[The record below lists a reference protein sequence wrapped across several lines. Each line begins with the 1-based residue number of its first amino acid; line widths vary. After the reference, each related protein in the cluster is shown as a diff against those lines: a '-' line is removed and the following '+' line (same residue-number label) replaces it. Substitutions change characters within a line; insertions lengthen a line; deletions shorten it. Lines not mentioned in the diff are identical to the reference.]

1 LSGLYFYENC
11 VTDYSD
17 GALRMSEQQSSR
29 NGGDSTTDA
38 RGAANAIEVRDL
50 RRRFGRQ
57 QVLDGVTLDFRE
69 GQITTIVGP
78 SGSGKT
84 VLLKHLNLLLRP
96 DSGSIKIDNVEV
108 TRLGT
113 LGMDAVR
120 EKFGMLFQA
129 GALFDSMSVFDNVAF
144 PLVEKTRL
152 SRSEIDDRVH
162 ETLKAVGLE
171 GMERKFPSE
180 MSGGMQKRAALAR
193 ALVRRPKIL
202 MLDEPTTGL
211 DPTRT
216 GAIHDL
222 IRRTQ
227 QNFRLTAVMVSHD
240 VPAVFQVSD
249 RVAFLHE
256 GRTHLNGTVA
266 EVMDAGDDV
275 FQRFLAGRAS
285 GDDNESVLGG

>member
-1 LSGLYFYENC
+1 
-11 VTDYSD
+11 
-17 GALRMSEQQSSR
+17 MSETETSNQ
-29 NGGDSTTDA
+29 NGNPPNARDA
-38 RGAANAIEVRDL
+38 ASADNAIEVRDL

-57 QVLDGVTLDFRE
+57 QVLDGVTLDFPA

-96 DSGSIKIDNVEV
+96 DSGTIVIDGVEV
-108 TRLGT
+108 TRLGAT
-113 LGMDAVR
+113 GLDGVR

-129 GALFDSMSVFDNVAF
+129 GALFDSMSIFDNIAF

-152 SRSEIDDRVH
+152 TRPQITERVH
-162 ETLKAVGLE
+162 ETLRAVGLE
-171 GMERKFPSE
+171 GMEAKFPSE

-216 GAIHDL
+216 GAIHEL

-227 QNFRLTAVMVSHD
+227 KNFHLTAVMVSHD
-240 VPAVFQVSD
+240 VPAVFEVSD
-249 RVAFLHE
+249 RVAFLHN
-256 GRTHLNGTVA
+256 GRTHLNGTVD
-266 EVMDAGDDV
+266 EVMAADDEV
-275 FQRFLAGRAS
+275 FKRFLAGKAS
-285 GDDNESVLGG
+285 GEENETAPAG

>member
-1 LSGLYFYENC
+1 MTEPELKP
-11 VTDYSD
+11 
-17 GALRMSEQQSSR
+17 
-29 NGGDSTTDA
+29 DA
-38 RGAANAIEVRDL
+38 GHAQTREAASAANAIEVRDL
-50 RRRFGRQ
+50 HRRFGRQ
-57 QVLDGVTLDFRE
+57 QVLDGVTLDFPA
-69 GQITTIVGP
+69 GKITTIVGP

-96 DSGSIKIDNVEV
+96 DSGTIVFDGIDV
-108 TRLGT
+108 TRIGSK
-113 LGMDAVR
+113 GMDAVR

-129 GALFDSMSVFDNVAF
+129 GALFDSMSVFDNVSF

-152 SRSEIDDRVH
+152 SRDEIAARVH

-171 GMERKFPSE
+171 GMESKFPSE

-211 DPTRT
+211 DPSRT

-227 QNFRLTAVMVSHD
+227 ENFQLTAVMVSHD
-240 VPAVFQVSD
+240 VPAVFRVSD
-249 RVAFLHE
+249 RVAFLHN
-256 GRTHLNGTVA
+256 GRTRLNGTVDQ
-266 EVMDAGDDV
+266 VMASDDDV
-275 FQRFLAGRAS
+275 FKRFLAGKAS
-285 GDDNESVLGG
+285 GEENETALAG